1 MGRQQKLLE
10 EQRRRREYL
19 LELERERY
27 EREQEKQNQRRQ
39 YFALLEQQRLQEERK
54 ERARAAACKARK
66 RNQNQNQTK
75 RIINHTRPQPM
86 HQFVRMPNGSLYI
99 VSNAPNSVHDEA
111 YPSKGHTLSNNIEAS
126 DLLEEANA
134 ALEPSQAR
142 KFLYTNSS
150 CATGM
155 RQPLESSFRRSTC

>member
-1 MGRQQKLLE
+1 
-10 EQRRRREYL
+10 
-19 LELERERY
+19 
-27 EREQEKQNQRRQ
+27 
-39 YFALLEQQRLQEERK
+39 
-54 ERARAAACKARK
+54 
-66 RNQNQNQTK
+66 
-75 RIINHTRPQPM
+75 M

-111 YPSKGHTLSNNIEAS
+111 YPSPKGHTLSNNIGAS

-134 ALEPSQAR
+134 APEPSQAR

-155 RQPLESSFRRSTC
+155 RQPLKSNISEEVLVRKPKRKHKKNSTYLE